1 MENDPDTTEAEAI
14 IRKLMKA
21 VRKGHSGS
29 HSPSPVSATPSF
41 LAFVP
46 VNRKC
51 PTEAQLLE
59 WLVLSRWVGLLR
71 EAVWLC

>member
-1 MENDPDTTEAEAI
+1 MENDPDTTKAEAI

-46 VNRKC
+46 VNGKC